1 MTKTLRSLSL
11 LAGLAIMS
19 FAVSGCTVNIGAGD
33 NTPIGNNG
41 MMGDGS
47 AEFST
52 MDIMFAQMMIPH
64 HEQAVSMSET
74 ALKKSR
80 NQGILKLSRQI
91 KSLQSSEKSQL
102 TYWLKATG
110 SSMTMDHDMSMSGML
125 TVKELA
131 SLKRLTGTQFDRTF
145 LQLMIK
151 HHQGALEMLD
161 LISDS
166 KNAEAKA
173 LAKAIKSAQSKEI
186 TSMKLLLN
194 KLK

>member
-1 MTKTLRSLSL
+1 MFKKIILLLTVISLPFFIQPASASSHAKSL
-11 LAGLAIMS
+11 KNL
-19 FAVSGCTVNIGAGD
+19 
-33 NTPIGNNG
+33 G
-41 MMGDGS
+41 MN
-47 AEFST
+47 E
-52 MDIMFAQMMIPH
+52 IMFAQSMAPH
-64 HEQAVSMSET
+64 HQQAIEMSKM
-74 ALKKSR
+74 ALKNSAGPKVKNLAKAIISA
-80 NQGILKLSRQI
+80 QSKEMAQLK
-91 KSLQSSEKSQL
+91 
-102 TYWLKATG
+102 YWLTATN
-110 SSMTMDHDMSMSGML
+110 SSMTMDHDMQMSGML
-125 TVKELA
+125 TTKELA

>member
-1 MTKTLRSLSL
+1 
-11 LAGLAIMS
+11 
-19 FAVSGCTVNIGAGD
+19 
-33 NTPIGNNG
+33 
-41 MMGDGS
+41 
-47 AEFST
+47 
-52 MDIMFAQMMIPH
+52 MMIPH

-131 SLKRLTGTQFDRTF
+131 SLKRLTGTEFNRTF

-151 HHQGALEMLD
+151 HHQGAIE

>member
-1 MTKTLRSLSL
+1 MLKKIIVLL
-11 LAGLAIMS
+11 LAVGVILIP
-19 FAVSGCTVNIGAGD
+19 SGANASSHAKSLK
-33 NTPIGNNG
+33 NLG
-41 MMGDGS
+41 MN
-47 AEFST
+47 E
-52 MDIMFAQMMIPH
+52 IMFAQMMIPH
-64 HEQAVSMSET
+64 HEQAISMSET

-80 NQGILKLSRQI
+80 NQEISKLSRQI
-91 KSLQSSEKSQL
+91 KSLQSSEISQL
-102 TYWLKATG
+102 SYWLKATN
-110 SSMTMDHDMSMSGML
+110 SSMTMDHDMKMSGML
-125 TVKELA
+125 TVKELS

-173 LAKAIKSAQSKEI
+173 LAKAINSAQSKEI
-186 TSMKLLLN
+186 TSMKLLLK

>member
-1 MTKTLRSLSL
+1 MLKKISILL
-11 LAGLAIMS
+11 LAVGVILIP
-19 FAVSGCTVNIGAGD
+19 NGA
-33 NTPIGNNG
+33 NASTHAKSLQNLG
-41 MMGDGS
+41 MN
-47 AEFST
+47 E
-52 MDIMFAQMMIPH
+52 IMFAQMMIPH
-64 HEQAVSMSET
+64 HEQAISMSET

-80 NQGILKLSRQI
+80 NQAILKLSNQI
-91 KSLQSSEKSQL
+91 KSLQGTEKSQL
-102 TYWLKATG
+102 AYWLKATD
-110 SSMTMDHDMSMSGML
+110 SSMSMDHDMQMSGML

-161 LISDS
+161 LIDDS
-166 KNAEAKA
+166 KNAEALA

-186 TSMKLLLN
+186 SSMKLLLK

>member
-1 MTKTLRSLSL
+1 MYKKLTVLLLSFGIMLIPSVASASTHAKSLQNL
-11 LAGLAIMS
+11 
-19 FAVSGCTVNIGAGD
+19 
-33 NTPIGNNG
+33 G
-41 MMGDGS
+41 MN
-47 AEFST
+47 E
-52 MDIMFAQMMIPH
+52 IMFAQMMIPH
-64 HEQAVSMSET
+64 HEQAISMSET

-80 NQGILKLSRQI
+80 NQEITKLSRQI
-91 KSLQSSEKSQL
+91 KSLQSSETSQL
-102 TYWLKATG
+102 TYWLKATN
-110 SSMTMDHDMSMSGML
+110 SSMTMDHDMKMPGML

-151 HHQGALEMLD
+151 HHQGAIEMLD

-166 KNAEAKA
+166 KNTEAKA

-186 TSMKLLLN
+186 TSMKLLLK

>member
-1 MTKTLRSLSL
+1 MLKKITVLL
-11 LAGLAIMS
+11 LAVGVILIPNSANAS
-19 FAVSGCTVNIGAGD
+19 THAKSLQNL
-33 NTPIGNNG
+33 G
-41 MMGDGS
+41 MN
-47 AEFST
+47 E
-52 MDIMFAQMMIPH
+52 IMFAQMMIPH
-64 HEQAVSMSET
+64 HEQAISMSET

-80 NQGILKLSRQI
+80 NQTILKLSNQI
-91 KSLQSSEKSQL
+91 KSLQGTEKSQL
-102 TYWLKATG
+102 AYWLKATD
-110 SSMTMDHDMSMSGML
+110 SSMTMDHDMQMSGML

-151 HHQGALEMLD
+151 HHQGAIEMVD

-166 KNAEAKA
+166 KNLEAKA

-186 TSMKLLLN
+186 TSMKLLLK

>member
-1 MTKTLRSLSL
+1 MYKNFTVLLLSFGIILVPNGASASSHAKSLQNL
-11 LAGLAIMS
+11 DM
-19 FAVSGCTVNIGAGD
+19 N
-33 NTPIGNNG
+33 
-41 MMGDGS
+41 
-47 AEFST
+47 E
-52 MDIMFAQMMIPH
+52 IMFAQMMIPH

-110 SSMTMDHDMSMSGML
+110 SSMTMDHDMTMSGML

-131 SLKRLTGTQFDRTF
+131 SLKRLMGTEFDRTF

-151 HHQGALEMLD
+151 HHEGALEMLD

-166 KNAEAKA
+166 KNMEAKA
-173 LAKAIKSAQSKEI
+173 LAKAIKIAQSNEI

>member
-1 MTKTLRSLSL
+1 MFKKIILLLTVISLPFFIQPASASSHAKSL
-11 LAGLAIMS
+11 KNL
-19 FAVSGCTVNIGAGD
+19 
-33 NTPIGNNG
+33 G
-41 MMGDGS
+41 MN
-47 AEFST
+47 E
-52 MDIMFAQMMIPH
+52 IMFAQMMIPH
-64 HEQAVSMSET
+64 HEQAISMSET

-80 NQGILKLSRQI
+80 NQAILKLSNQI
-91 KSLQSSEKSQL
+91 KSLQGTEKSQL
-102 TYWLKATG
+102 AYWLKATD
-110 SSMTMDHDMSMSGML
+110 SSMTMDHDMQMSGML
-125 TVKELA
+125 TTKELA

-151 HHQGALEMLD
+151 HHKGALEMLD

-186 TSMKLLLN
+186 TSMKLLLK

>member
-1 MTKTLRSLSL
+1 MLKKIIVLL
-11 LAGLAIMS
+11 LAVGVILAP
-19 FAVSGCTVNIGAGD
+19 NGA
-33 NTPIGNNG
+33 NASTHAKSLQNLG
-41 MMGDGS
+41 MN
-47 AEFST
+47 E
-52 MDIMFAQMMIPH
+52 IMFAQMMIPH
-64 HEQAVSMSET
+64 HEQAISMSET

-80 NQGILKLSRQI
+80 NQAILKLSNQI
-91 KSLQSSEKSQL
+91 KSLQGTEKSQL
-102 TYWLKATG
+102 AYWLKATD
-110 SSMTMDHDMSMSGML
+110 SSMTMDHDMQMSGML

-151 HHQGALEMLD
+151 HHQGAIEMLD

-166 KNAEAKA
+166 RNAEAKA

>member
-1 MTKTLRSLSL
+1 MYKKLIVLLLSFGILLIPSGASASTHAKSLQNL
-11 LAGLAIMS
+11 
-19 FAVSGCTVNIGAGD
+19 
-33 NTPIGNNG
+33 G
-41 MMGDGS
+41 MN
-47 AEFST
+47 EV
-52 MDIMFAQMMIPH
+52 MFAQMMIPH

-80 NQGILKLSRQI
+80 NQGVLKLSKQI
-91 KSLQSSEKSQL
+91 KNLQSTEKSQL

>member
-1 MTKTLRSLSL
+1 MLKKITVLL
-11 LAGLAIMS
+11 LAVGVILIPNSANAS
-19 FAVSGCTVNIGAGD
+19 THAKSLQNL
-33 NTPIGNNG
+33 G
-41 MMGDGS
+41 MN
-47 AEFST
+47 E
-52 MDIMFAQMMIPH
+52 IMFAQMMIPH
-64 HEQAVSMSET
+64 HEQAISMSET

-80 NQGILKLSRQI
+80 NQVILKLSKQI
-91 KSLQSSEKSQL
+91 KSLQGTEKSQL
-102 TYWLKATG
+102 AYWLKATD
-110 SSMTMDHDMSMSGML
+110 SSMTMDHDMQMSGML

-151 HHQGALEMLD
+151 HHQGAIEMVD

-166 KNAEAKA
+166 KNLEAKA

-186 TSMKLLLN
+186 TSMKLLLK

>member
-1 MTKTLRSLSL
+1 MLKKITVLL
-11 LAGLAIMS
+11 LAVGVILIPNSANAS
-19 FAVSGCTVNIGAGD
+19 THAKSLQNL
-33 NTPIGNNG
+33 G
-41 MMGDGS
+41 MN
-47 AEFST
+47 E
-52 MDIMFAQMMIPH
+52 IMFAQMMIPH
-64 HEQAVSMSET
+64 HEQAISMSET

-80 NQGILKLSRQI
+80 NQAILKLSNQI
-91 KSLQSSEKSQL
+91 KSLQGTEKSQL
-102 TYWLKATG
+102 AYWLKATD
-110 SSMTMDHDMSMSGML
+110 SSMTMDHDMQMSGML

-151 HHQGALEMLD
+151 HHQGAIEMVD

-166 KNAEAKA
+166 KNLEAKA

-186 TSMKLLLN
+186 TSMKLLLK